1 MDHWPQRCLLRDAK
15 GQRVLGMGMDDG
27 HDIRPRR
34 ENRGMNEA
42 LEIKAGALVAYRLTL
57 EVELDDVFGTHQLGS
72 ERAGNQKAVGIV
84 RVADADMAVGIDHLL
99 AGEDPIGDHKI
110 LDQSIKTVHC
120 THHTGRRGCQRKGVY
135 RVMKTHGLLL
145 ERHTGNAE
153 ERRHDGRVAVDLPDT
168 RWCSDGFEIACDN
181 GERVRIAFTLDCCDR
196 EAISWVATTGS
207 INSSDIRDLIIE
219 SVERRFGLISRLP
232 KPIELLSDNGSRYT
246 AGETRALARD
256 IGLVPRTTPI
266 ESPQSNGM
274 TEAFV
279 KLFKRD
285 Y

>member
-1 MDHWPQRCLLRDAK
+1 MDHWPQLCLLRDAK

-72 ERAGNQKAVGIV
+72 KRAGNQKAVGIV

-120 THHTGRRGCQRKGVY
+120 VNLPFSQKRPAPNHEQRPAKVGGWQPRHRKTLSIRTIAQVSVRRTGWRARYRNLQNNGKNASVRRRAG
-135 RVMKTHGLLL
+135 
-145 ERHTGNAE
+145 
-153 ERRHDGRVAVDLPDT
+153 
-168 RWCSDGFEIACDN
+168 W
-181 GERVRIAFTLDCCDR
+181 
-196 EAISWVATTGS
+196 
-207 INSSDIRDLIIE
+207 
-219 SVERRFGLISRLP
+219 GLIGRCAIISL
-232 KPIELLSDNGSRYT
+232 
-246 AGETRALARD
+246 
-256 IGLVPRTTPI
+256 
-266 ESPQSNGM
+266 
-274 TEAFV
+274 
-279 KLFKRD
+279 
-285 Y
+285 